1 MEKNTFFT
9 PFELL
14 GFSRFGTDK
23 PNILATTGIKNA
35 KRKTLMQAKMRHN
48 QRTIEA

>member
-1 MEKNTFFT
+1 MEKIHFFT

-14 GFSRFGTDK
+14 GFSRFGADK
-23 PNILATTGIKNA
+23 PNILATTGIENA
-35 KRKTLMQAKMRHN
+35 KRKTLIQAKMRHN